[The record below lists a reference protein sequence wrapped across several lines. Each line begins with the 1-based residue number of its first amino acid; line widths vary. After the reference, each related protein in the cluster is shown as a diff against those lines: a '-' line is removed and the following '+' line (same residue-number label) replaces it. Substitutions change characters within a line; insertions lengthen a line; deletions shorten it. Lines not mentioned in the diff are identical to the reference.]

1 MQKFG
6 LLFVGVLCYQSLVAQ
21 ADIAF
26 RVNGEDLVASND
38 DVLFAEL
45 NKDSFNSPVID
56 IELSDEFGKK
66 LARFTGRY
74 IGQRMSISIDGTL
87 VSAGTKIRE
96 KIGHKLSVTGLSE
109 QEASRILQSL
119 LLASES

>member
-6 LLFVGVLCYQSLVAQ
+6 LLYIGLLWCLSSVVQ

-26 RVNGEDLVASND
+26 RVNGEDLVANND

-45 NKDSFNSPVID
+45 NKDNFNGPVID
-56 IELSDEFGKK
+56 IELSDEFGQK
-66 LARFTGRY
+66 LAHFTRKHL
-74 IGQRMSISIDGTL
+74 GQRMSISIDGTL

-96 KIGHKLSVTGLSE
+96 KIGQKLTVTGLSE
-109 QEASRILQSL
+109 QEASRIVQSL
-119 LLASES
+119 LTASES